1 MTGMNDPKNPIGG
14 AATAQKRTLVED
26 GTRFKGSLTSTC
38 PILVQGTVE
47 GDVEGPSLT
56 VSATGA
62 VSGKIVT
69 GNLKSDGKIAGEF
82 DVDSAQLAGS
92 VANNTVI
99 HATSLDVKL
108 TIPSGKLQLTFG
120 PAGAGGAGGRGRS

>member
-1 MTGMNDPKNPIGG
+1 MNNPKNATPGG
-14 AATAQKRTLVED
+14 ATGEKRTLVED

-47 GDVEGPSLT
+47 GDVEGPSVT

-62 VSGKIVT
+62 ISGKIAT
-69 GNLKSDGKIAGEF
+69 GSLKSDGKIAGEF
-82 DVDSAQLAGS
+82 EVDSAQLAGS

-99 HATSLDVKL
+99 RATSLDVKL
-108 TIPSGKLQLTFG
+108 TVPTGKLQLTFG
-120 PAGAGGAGGRGRS
+120 PAGGGSRGSA

>member
-1 MTGMNDPKNPIGG
+1 MNNPKN
-14 AATAQKRTLVED
+14 ATPGTATTEKRTLVED

-47 GDVEGPSLT
+47 GDVEGPSVT

-62 VSGKIVT
+62 ISGKIAT
-69 GNLKSDGKIAGEF
+69 GSLKSDGKIAGDFE
-82 DVDSAQLAGS
+82 VDTAQLAGS

-99 HATSLDVKL
+99 RATSLDVKL
-108 TIPSGKLQLTFG
+108 SVPTGKLQLTFG
-120 PAGAGGAGGRGRS
+120 PAGGGGGSRGSA